1 MIGVEN
7 ARRLI
12 LDEVGKGERVEDK
25 LMLEQGFS
33 FDLFYEE
40 ETGRCELVE
49 LNTFGVRSA
58 CGSCL
63 FQWVEDRKVLYGEGE
78 AEFRVS
84 VDMLDLDGQPG
95 PGVVKVSRLQGDND
109 QAGTP
114 EYRGEDWRGFLR
126 SFQ

>member
-1 MIGVEN
+1 MEGAEGL
-7 ARRLI
+7 RRLI
-12 LDEVGKGERVEDK
+12 LEEVTESERVEDK
-25 LMLEQGFS
+25 LLLEQGFS

-63 FQWVEDRKVLYGEGE
+63 FQWVDDRKVLYGEKE

-84 VDMLDLDGQPG
+84 VDMLDLDGRPG
-95 PGVVKVSRLQGDND
+95 PETVRVSSLKGDH
-109 QAGTP
+109 
-114 EYRGEDWRGFLR
+114 
-126 SFQ
+126 